1 MILVLVSIIAVFFA
15 GCVCG
20 IFALIVLGI
29 HAEERR
35 ARTNKVP
42 GTAGTVSRRLLTTR
56 TSDKPS
62 TKVGAGR

>member
-15 GCVCG
+15 GSVCG

-35 ARTNKVP
+35 ARTNNAP
-42 GTAGTVSRRLLTTR
+42 SAAGTVSRRLLKTQTG
-56 TSDKPS
+56 DMPPE
-62 TKVGAGR
+62 KVGAGR